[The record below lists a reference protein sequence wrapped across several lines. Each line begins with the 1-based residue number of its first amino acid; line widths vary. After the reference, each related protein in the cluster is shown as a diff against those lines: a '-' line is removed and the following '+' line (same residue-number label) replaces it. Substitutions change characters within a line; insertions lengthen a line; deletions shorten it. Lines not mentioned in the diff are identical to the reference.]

1 MPQGWPVSMSI
12 PSSERRVVWLL
23 ALVQLVN
30 VLDFMMVMPLG
41 PDFAKAL
48 TIDESHLGYIG
59 GSYTMAAAL
68 SGVISA
74 RFLDRFDRRRA
85 LAVTMAGLS
94 LGTLAGGLAVDFE
107 TLVGAR
113 VLAGIFGGPATS
125 LSMAI
130 VADVVPPERRGR
142 AMGVVGSA
150 FAVCSVVGVPA
161 GLMLARVS
169 WNTPFFAVA
178 GLGLIITVVSIALLP
193 PLRGHLGITRPENAA
208 TNSELVRRPEVF
220 FSLLTIAVLMFSIF
234 AIVPN
239 LSAYAQHNYGYPR
252 DRLEL
257 LYMVGGVVSFAVLRV
272 TGGSVDRYGSTPVA
286 AVGTV
291 VFLVIVGIGV
301 LPAAAPLVPLMVVY
315 AVFMSTGTLRSVPL
329 QALSSRLPAPH
340 ERAQLMSLQSVV
352 QHLSASFAAFVGAK
366 LLSQGPDGHLLHM
379 PQVIAFSAVAAL
391 ALPFCLWQV
400 ERRVRARPAVAP
412 AVSRAA

>member
-1 MPQGWPVSMSI
+1 VSI
-12 PSSERRVVWLL
+12 PSSERRIVWLL

-48 TIDESHLGYIG
+48 AIPESQLGFIG
-59 GSYTMAAAL
+59 GSYTFAAAI
-68 SGVISA
+68 SGIVSA
-74 RFLDRFDRRRA
+74 RFLDRYDRRWA
-85 LAVTMAGLS
+85 LAVAMAGLS
-94 LGTLAGGLAVDFE
+94 LGTLAGGLAVDFH

-113 VLAGIFGGPATS
+113 VLAGVFGGPATS

-150 FAVCSVVGVPA
+150 FAVCSVLGIPA
-161 GLMLARVS
+161 GLALARAS

-178 GLGLIITVVSIALLP
+178 GLGVVVTIVGAALLP
-193 PLRGHLGITRPENAA
+193 PLRGHFGLAGPGRA
-208 TNSELVRRPEVF
+208 TSNRDLVRRPEVF
-220 FSLLTIAVLMFSIF
+220 FALATIALLMFSIF
-234 AIVPN
+234 AVVPN

-252 DRLEL
+252 ERLEL
-257 LYMVGGVVSFAVLRV
+257 LYMVGGGVSFLVLQV
-272 TGGSVDRYGSTPVA
+272 TGRSVDRFGATPVA
-286 AVGTV
+286 IVGTLLYV
-291 VFLVIVGIGV
+291 GVLGIGL

-315 AVFMSTGTLRSVPL
+315 AAFMSSGTVRSAPL

-352 QHLSASFAAFVGAK
+352 QHLAASFAAFVGARI
-366 LLSQGPDGHLLHM
+366 LAQGPGGHLLHM
-379 PQVIAFSAVAAL
+379 PRVLAVSTLAAI
-391 ALPFCLWQV
+391 ALPVCLWQV
-400 ERRVRARPAVAP
+400 EKRVRARAKAAAP
-412 AVSRAA
+412 LQRAA